1 MGATLPGKGTDES
14 HYLPTWKQLTEIIG
28 HKDFLFL
35 ADCKGS
41 TWANRAKIDHEG
53 GIYCFPLAMSLPRP
67 KLLSDWVANPPT
79 KMIEIFPTEGEE
91 SQTPIGKGFEVPL
104 GSLWFEK
111 DSQKWYRWAERWLVV
126 CSYPLRKRQLKALEH
141 RLVKAEQTLDKLALS
156 PPKDAVALQTQI
168 DGILKRYRVTG
179 YILPKI
185 EKKIRYLK
193 VYEGGGRPSPNRPF
207 RRLRQT
213 TLTVNY
219 QRCLPAI
226 ASFQTIAG
234 WRLYATNAPPQR
246 LSLEQAVLSYREQ
259 WQPERGF
266 HRFKRGRLPALP
278 IYFQDD
284 QRIRGLMF
292 LLTIALQV
300 FTLMEFVVRRQLE
313 QSQQSLQG
321 LYHGNPKR
329 TTQRPTAEKLLA
341 AFSDITAYFYRDGS
355 TEISPLNSLQRQIL
369 HLMKISESIYLDLE
383 KKSICVND
391 TQTRACF

>member
-1 MGATLPGKGTDES
+1 
-14 HYLPTWKQLTEIIG
+14 
-28 HKDFLFL
+28 
-35 ADCKGS
+35 
-41 TWANRAKIDHEG
+41 
-53 GIYCFPLAMSLPRP
+53 MSLPRP
-67 KLLSDWVANPPT
+67 KLLCDWVANPPT
-79 KMIEIFPTEGEE
+79 EVTEIFPTEGEE
-91 SQTPIGKGFEVPL
+91 PESPIGKGFEVPL
-104 GSLWFEK
+104 GSLWYDK
-111 DSQKWYRWAERWLVV
+111 DSQSWYGWSERWLVV
-126 CSYPLRKRQLKALEH
+126 CSYALRSRQIKSLENRLKKAQLAL
-141 RLVKAEQTLDKLALS
+141 KKLALK
-156 PPKDAVALQTQI
+156 PPQDAVALQAQV
-168 DGILKRYRVTG
+168 DSILKGYRVTG
-179 YILPKI
+179 YILTSI
-185 EKKIRYLK
+185 DKKIRYNK
-193 VYEGGGRPSPNRPF
+193 VYEGGGRQGTNRSF
-207 RRLRQT
+207 RRVRQT
-213 TLTVNY
+213 TITLSY
-219 QRCLPAI
+219 QSCQSAL

-234 WRLYATNAPPQR
+234 WRLYVTNAPKER

-369 HLMKISESIYLDLE
+369 HLMKISESIYLDLVN
-383 KKSICVND
+383 KS
-391 TQTRACF
+391 QFA